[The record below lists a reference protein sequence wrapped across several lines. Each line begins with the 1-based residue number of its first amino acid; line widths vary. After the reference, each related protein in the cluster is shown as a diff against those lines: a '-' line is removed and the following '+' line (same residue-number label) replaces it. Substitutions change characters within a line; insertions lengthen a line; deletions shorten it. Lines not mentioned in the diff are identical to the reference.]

1 MTEIYNPQA
10 FIKWATNKFGENW
23 FEVKSIQDIYGIEQL
38 INLYPH
44 LFTIMLDDNKFN
56 LNISFKS
63 EDVKLNEDRL
73 MYEANGIYNN
83 LNTRKN
89 RTLQQVIDCTK
100 QGHILEQYLIDNHN
114 FKDNKVKY
122 MDLISPCD
130 MNVDCKTVKKEYLDN
145 NKDYYSNMIK
155 FMNDKNINY
164 GCGIDYIV
172 IYTVEDNIYKYNKT
186 LKLNKNK
193 I

>member
-23 FEVKSIQDIYGIEQL
+23 FEVKSIQDVYSIEQL
-38 INLYPH
+38 ISLYPN
-44 LFTIMLDDNKFN
+44 LFNIDDDNKFKLNN
-56 LNISFKS
+56 LFKS

-73 MYEANGIYNN
+73 MYEAHGIYNN
-83 LNTRKN
+83 LNTRRN
-89 RTLQQVIDCTK
+89 RTLQQVIDCTT

-114 FKDNKVKY
+114 FKDNKAKY
-122 MDLISPCD
+122 MDLISPEGY
-130 MNVDCKTVKKEYLDN
+130 NVDCKTIKKEYLNN

-155 FMNDKNINY
+155 FMNDKNTNY
-164 GCGIDYIV
+164 GCGIDYVV
-172 IYTVEDNIYKYNKT
+172 IYTVEDNIYKYDKT
-186 LKLNKNK
+186 LKLNTNK